1 MLCDD
6 IMMIYVRYSLS
17 LSFFLHTKC
26 TYNSQQVS
34 PWQSRFSRMSE
45 QKWKRTSVILSS
57 RREYSTNSRLVKTCC
72 FNWTFRPS
80 LVKISTLVVVLRGAA
95 STKQHLLCK
104 AYFIFN
110 SYINQVIYR
119 STMPPCHH
127 CIALHTL
134 SHRCVTSGGN

>member
-1 MLCDD
+1 
-6 IMMIYVRYSLS
+6 MMIYVRYSLS

-26 TYNSQQVS
+26 TYSSQQSMAV
-34 PWQSRFSRMSE
+34 QIFAEDERAER
-45 QKWKRTSVILSS
+45 LSS

-127 CIALHTL
+127 ATIALRSIRYPIAVL
-134 SHRCVTSGGN
+134 HRAGIDVVNGAE

>member
-1 MLCDD
+1 
-6 IMMIYVRYSLS
+6 MMIYVRYSLS

-26 TYNSQQVS
+26 TYSSQQSMAV
-34 PWQSRFSRMSE
+34 QIFAEDERAER
-45 QKWKRTSVILSS
+45 LSS

-80 LVKISTLVVVLRGAA
+80 LVTLLHWWLFFVAQRLQ
-95 STKQHLLCK
+95 KHLLCK

-127 CIALHTL
+127 ATIALRSIRYPIAVL
-134 SHRCVTSGGN
+134 HRAGIDVVNGAE